1 MGFMQNEQSNKK
13 IKVAHVMNTIGGGG
27 KELGILK
34 LIRHMD
40 TSQFHNEL
48 VILNKI
54 YENQVPDLDRFNIVE
69 LQIPAGNHPGTP
81 FKLAKLFREKQY
93 DIVHTRSWGALVEG
107 VLGAKFAR
115 SPVIIHGEHGTFPE
129 KFPHSLIQRIF
140 WDRADCI
147 LSVSDVLGKKLSAVT
162 GFDNRKVQVILNGVD
177 ENLFFPD
184 TDLRTE
190 FRRRFGFGESDFIVG
205 AVGRFNPVKNFP
217 MIIKGVQPLVQTN
230 DIIELAHVGGGNMSE
245 KIGKELQTLSESL
258 NVTKHVHFLG
268 FQKEVNL
275 MYNGFDVFTLTSFS
289 EGCSNVIQEAM
300 FAGKP
305 VVATAVGGNVELVI
319 DGKTGFLVESNN
331 HQQWADSIRKLR
343 NNPDLLREMGEN
355 SRKFAQENFSL
366 KKMVSSYQQL
376 YRKMLETKQG

>member
-1 MGFMQNEQSNKK
+1 
-13 IKVAHVMNTIGGGG
+13 
-27 KELGILK
+27 
-34 LIRHMD
+34 
-40 TSQFHNEL
+40 
-48 VILNKI
+48 
-54 YENQVPDLDRFNIVE
+54 
-69 LQIPAGNHPGTP
+69 
-81 FKLAKLFREKQY
+81 
-93 DIVHTRSWGALVEG
+93 
-107 VLGAKFAR
+107 
-115 SPVIIHGEHGTFPE
+115 
-129 KFPHSLIQRIF
+129 
-140 WDRADCI
+140 
-147 LSVSDVLGKKLSAVT
+147 
-162 GFDNRKVQVILNGVD
+162 
-177 ENLFFPD
+177 
-184 TDLRTE
+184 
-190 FRRRFGFGESDFIVG
+190 
-205 AVGRFNPVKNFP
+205 

-245 KIGKELQTLSESL
+245 KIGKELQTLSESI
-258 NVTKHVHFLG
+258 NVTQHVHFLG

-331 HQQWADSIRKLR
+331 HQQWADAIRKLR